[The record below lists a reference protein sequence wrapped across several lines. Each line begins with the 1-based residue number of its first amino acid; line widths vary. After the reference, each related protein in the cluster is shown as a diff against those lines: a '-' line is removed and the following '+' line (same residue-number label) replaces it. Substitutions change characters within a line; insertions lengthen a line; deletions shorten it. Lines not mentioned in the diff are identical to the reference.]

1 MTVIFLMTISFLFI
15 IQKRNAFKLSN
26 KREFYHLY
34 NSKSNS
40 RDFGVFVNEPPP
52 TELFDLN
59 TIDSRKL
66 GSSLENSPA
75 LVLNVTLYI
84 K

>member
-1 MTVIFLMTISFLFI
+1 MTILFLFI
-15 IQKRNAFKLSN
+15 IQKLNAFKLIN

-40 RDFGVFVNEPPP
+40 RDFGVLVNDPPP

-84 K
+84 VI

>member
-1 MTVIFLMTISFLFI
+1 MTISFLFN
-15 IQKRNAFKLSN
+15 IQKLNAFKLNN

-34 NSKSNS
+34 NTKSNS
-40 RDFGVFVNEPPP
+40 RDFGVLVNDPPS

-84 K
+84 VF